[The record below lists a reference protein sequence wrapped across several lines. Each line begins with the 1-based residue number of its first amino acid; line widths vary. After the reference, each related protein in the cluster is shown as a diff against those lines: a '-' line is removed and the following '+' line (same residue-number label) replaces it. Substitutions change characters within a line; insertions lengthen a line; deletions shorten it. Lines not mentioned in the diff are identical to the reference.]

1 MSTPGHRTE
10 RRGAG
15 TREPSPRRGRR
26 GIRVWALASAS
37 GALVAVPAPGQAQA
51 PVPTTV
57 TVRVV
62 SNDAKLIGSG
72 VGGARITIRDDAT
85 GEILARGVQEGRTGD
100 TEGILAS
107 RERGD
112 AVFDTEGA
120 AAFETVLSLSAPRRV
135 EIEALGPLGTP
146 HARQRATKTLLLVP
160 GEELTGNGVVL
171 TLHGFTVEL
180 LEPEGGPFRLAPG
193 ESVPVRAR
201 VTMLCGC
208 PTEPGGLWDAERISI
223 RAQWVVAG
231 RVVGEAPLS
240 FTGTRSEYS
249 ATLEAPGEGGR
260 ATLRIL
266 ATDAER
272 ANAGMV
278 EAQGTIG
285 PG

>member
-1 MSTPGHRTE
+1 M
-10 RRGAG
+10 
-15 TREPSPRRGRR
+15 
-26 GIRVWALASAS
+26 
-37 GALVAVPAPGQAQA
+37 QAQA

-85 GEILARGVQEGRTGD
+85 GEILARGMQEGGTGD
-100 TEGILAS
+100 TEGILAP
-107 RERGD
+107 RERGV
-112 AVFDTEGA
+112 AVYDTEGA
-120 AAFETVLSLSAPRRV
+120 AAFEAVLRLSAPRRV

-146 HARQRATKTLLLVP
+146 HARQRATQTVLLVP
-160 GEELTGNGVVL
+160 GEDLTGNGVVL

-180 LEPEGGPFRLAPG
+180 LEPGAGELRVAPG
-193 ESVPVRAR
+193 ESVAVRAR

-208 PTEPGGLWDAERISI
+208 PTEPGGLWDADRISI
-223 RAQWVVAG
+223 RAQWVVEG
-231 RVVGEAPLS
+231 RVVEEVPLA

-249 ATLEAPGEGGR
+249 ATLQAPREGGR
-260 ATLRIL
+260 FTLRVL

-278 EAQGTIG
+278 EVQGTIG
-285 PG
+285 SG